1 MKFIGLVNL
10 TLQKSEQSVFF
21 EIYNFEPDDYNMPID
36 NKQTDRADREREE
49 KREIDREADI

>member
-21 EIYNFEPDDYNMPID
+21 EIYNFEPDDYNMRID